1 MKTRFL
7 LALAL
12 SSLAA
17 CADDLLILR
26 NQHEISGAI
35 VQDDGDVIVVQTDG
49 PEGRVTCP
57 YPDIAFI
64 NGLAASRVRTLRLEA
79 RRAEAAFAR
88 RGIAAPGSLAVR
100 GRSSTRFVE
109 QVRAS
114 KLAPPPLAA
123 LAAFGLA
130 DRSAVGPEMVG
141 TWRAARRHAY
151 ADTAA
156 GELALLVST
165 DDAPDPFAPFWTA
178 AGTRPEAYAVA
189 REYGIA
195 ALDAASPTA
204 RDAARRLAGSWS
216 DAELALAAARTG
228 AAAAVALDALLDPPG
243 LAPDQG
249 DIPLS
254 LAAFGD
260 APSPADAPAFLAAW
274 RSVAERDG
282 TRFART
288 AKFAGGWRLAFH
300 ALDDPPASTEQILH
314 PEKYF
319 VDRDTPSLVELADLS
334 LPRDAAA
341 FGFLARGK
349 LGEAILLASLLHAG
363 GPGGDAL
370 DEEPA
375 RRAAAGWDG
384 DAWIVYSKPGGELAL
399 VWATTWDSPE
409 DAREFAE
416 AAAAAA
422 ALRRGRGRT
431 SPDGTRIRVESAG
444 TRGVV
449 EWKDR
454 DCIVVEGMPT
464 EEAAA
469 ALAEAAWA
477 GRRVTEET
485 AAPMVLA
492 PREAIVAAL
501 ATTDALAKGWTTDPP
516 PAQPLGGRIDADA
529 KTGARTFRAAGAFTL
544 EIPAGWE
551 AKSAPSALVLTPAAP
566 GLTVTL
572 TFHRLAA
579 ESPPALVFARAR
591 ALAVP
596 DGDAP
601 FLPYAARTAD
611 GRAWCQFAIPNP
623 ERRTHLAWTLAGR
636 DAIRMEAVAPA
647 TGAPE
652 EVRKALQAMLA
663 TVAFDRQ

>member
-1 MKTRFL
+1 MKILLL
-7 LALAL
+7 LAFAL
-12 SSLAA
+12 SGLAA
-17 CADDLLILR
+17 CAEDVLILR
-26 NQHEISGAI
+26 NQHEISGSI
-35 VQDDGDVIVVQTDG
+35 VQDDGDVIVIQTDG

-57 YPDIAFI
+57 YPDLAFI
-64 NGLAASRVRTLRLEA
+64 NGLAAARVRALRLEA

-88 RGIAAPGSLAVR
+88 RGIAAPASLSVR
-100 GRSSTRFVE
+100 GWSTTRFVE
-109 QVRAS
+109 HARTS
-114 KLAPPPLAA
+114 KLPLPPLAA

-130 DRSAVGPEMVG
+130 DRAATGPEVVG
-141 TWRAARRHAY
+141 AWRAARRHSFS
-151 ADTAA
+151 DTAA

-178 AGTRPEAYAVA
+178 TGARPEAYTVA

-195 ALDAASPTA
+195 ALDAASPPA

-216 DAELALAAARTG
+216 DAELALTAARTG

-243 LAPDQG
+243 LALDQG
-249 DIPLS
+249 DLPLA
-254 LAAFGD
+254 LADLGD
-260 APSPADAPAFLAAW
+260 APCPADAPPFLAAW

-319 VDRDTPSLVELADLS
+319 VDRDTPSTVELADLS

-349 LGEAILLASLLHAG
+349 LGEAMLLASLLHAG
-363 GPGGDAL
+363 GPGGDGL

-384 DAWIVYSKPGGELAL
+384 DAWIAYAKPDGALAL
-399 VWATTWDSPE
+399 AWATTWDSPE

-422 ALRRGRGRT
+422 ALRHGRGRT

-477 GRRVTEET
+477 GLRVTEET
-485 AAPMVLA
+485 MAPLVLA
-492 PREAIVAAL
+492 PRAAIAAAL
-501 ATTDALAKGWTTDPP
+501 ATTDALAKGWTADPP

-529 KTGARTFRAAGAFTL
+529 KTGARTFRAAGAFTV

-551 AKSAPSALVLTPAAP
+551 AKSAPSALVLTPSAP
-566 GLTVTL
+566 GLSVTL

-579 ESPPALVFARAR
+579 EAPPALVFVRAR
-591 ALAVP
+591 ALAMP
-596 DGDAP
+596 GGDPP
-601 FLPYAARTAD
+601 FLPYAARSAD
-611 GRAWCQFAIPNP
+611 GRAWCQFAIPHP
-623 ERRTHLAWTLAGR
+623 ERRTHLAWTVAGR

-652 EVRKALQAMLA
+652 DVRKALQAMLA
-663 TVAFDRQ
+663 TVAFDR